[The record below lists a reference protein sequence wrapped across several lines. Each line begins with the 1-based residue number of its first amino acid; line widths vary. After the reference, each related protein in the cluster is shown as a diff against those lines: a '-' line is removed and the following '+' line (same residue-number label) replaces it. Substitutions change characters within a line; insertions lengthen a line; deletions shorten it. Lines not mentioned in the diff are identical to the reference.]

1 MLYLK
6 YELFSS
12 PLKSLPRWSQ
22 IEFSWIKTSFWPINN
37 WSFITMILWL
47 FYKPSFSNWTIS
59 VSTVFLCVIIMSNF
73 DAFLGQVDML
83 LRFMASSRKSCPNS
97 VFLLLETIDCSTR
110 CYFVVILL
118 TLTLMNLSTI
128 PTRGFS
134 KPLALP
140 RFLILN

>member
-1 MLYLK
+1 
-6 YELFSS
+6 
-12 PLKSLPRWSQ
+12 
-22 IEFSWIKTSFWPINN
+22 
-37 WSFITMILWL
+37 
-47 FYKPSFSNWTIS
+47 
-59 VSTVFLCVIIMSNF
+59 MSNF

-83 LRFMASSRKSCPNS
+83 LRFMASSRKCCPNS

-140 RFLILN
+140 RFLILH